1 MVILMLIFVILTISA
16 FGLLGDL
23 CSEGFDVG
31 CSTYFHF
38 LCIQSSRAYMDTS
51 QNVVQLLPPPVPLL
65 FPSPITRGAEG
76 SQGRSVD
83 AFFWHKDWSVPA
95 SRPSLI
101 KHNGPTYV
109 YGAAVQ
115 RRADDGDVPVQA
127 WLTTMGLGKCTA
139 QQPKKH
145 QTMADRSNQTAA
157 TLKHCEEP

>member
-76 SQGRSVD
+76 SQQRSVD
-83 AFFWHKDWSVPA
+83 AFFFD
-95 SRPSLI
+95 I
-101 KHNGPTYV
+101 KID
-109 YGAAVQ
+109 
-115 RRADDGDVPVQA
+115 RCLPVAQA
-127 WLTTMGLGKCTA
+127 LLSTMGLRTCME
-139 QQPKKH
+139 QQPKKN
-145 QTMADRSNQTAA
+145 R
-157 TLKHCEEP
+157 